1 MKISMF
7 DQHTLRWIFRNGHEW
22 SQSFDSELERTY
34 WIARVGLLTH
44 PDIVQVTEINPDGE
58 RDLKRVG

>member
-1 MKISMF
+1 MF

-22 SQSFDSELERTY
+22 TQTFASELDRAH